1 MILYVKR
8 HYIVFHSKFCTNGK
22 DAASIVQYF
31 IALEVLA
38 PCTGKGSGQNIV
50 WSVTTGYS
58 AHSADGSGQNVQATV
73 FRLARRRWNIP
84 NLCFLVKMLIR
95 QHSTSLFGRI
105 PA

>member
-1 MILYVKR
+1 MSKD
-8 HYIVFHSKFCTNGK
+8 IVLFFFHSKFCTNGK

-73 FRLARRRWNIP
+73 FRLAKRRWNIP